1 MKNMFKQ
8 GPQKKQPLTV
18 IIRQKLALEVRIHY
32 KNEFLFIFRLYM
44 YFWKT
49 YELFSKKVW
58 KTTPDSH
65 NTPKSTKVL
74 SMQQLSKQMK
84 LSQKGHV
91 WIESFFV

>member
-44 YFWKT
+44 YF
-49 YELFSKKVW
+49 
-58 KTTPDSH
+58 
-65 NTPKSTKVL
+65 
-74 SMQQLSKQMK
+74 
-84 LSQKGHV
+84 
-91 WIESFFV
+91 